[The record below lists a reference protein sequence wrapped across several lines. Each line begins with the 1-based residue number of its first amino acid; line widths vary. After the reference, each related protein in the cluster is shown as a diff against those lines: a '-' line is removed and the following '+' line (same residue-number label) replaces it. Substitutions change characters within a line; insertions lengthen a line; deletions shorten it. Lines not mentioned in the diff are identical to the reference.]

1 ALRGRGPSSACRDG
15 VEPALKG
22 CENSGA
28 APRCAAATAR
38 RPSPTRSAAA
48 SWAPS
53 DVGRILAVEEDPLP
67 DFEVGEEP
75 ETIAVPLGAH
85 AMLLRQPTQGRRPEE
100 AAGERARPED
110 EFLDDRPELGS
121 EPASD
126 GDGES
131 HLPPGEDRSGHAV
144 GERRSQHRLR
154 PPPTQLHAR
163 RDPEGVL
170 DELV

>member
-1 ALRGRGPSSACRDG
+1 MIRRP
-15 VEPALKG
+15 
-22 CENSGA
+22 
-28 APRCAAATAR
+28 PRSTLFPYTTLFRSR

-75 ETIAVPLGAH
+75 ETIAVPLGAR
-85 AMLLRQPTQGRRPEE
+85 AMLLRQPAKGRRPEE

-131 HLPPGEDRSGHAV
+131 HLPPGEDRAGHVV

-154 PPPTQLHAR
+154 PPPAQLHAR
-163 RDPEGVL
+163 RDSERVL
-170 DELV
+170 DELVVQ